1 LETGIGQKPL
11 LIDKGKRMAQLPK
24 FVIIAREEANVAADA
39 HADAWE
45 ELQAIAEPTHE
56 DVEKWVEVREKFY
69 SAQEKFEK
77 LLWQAIGR

>member
-1 LETGIGQKPL
+1 
-11 LIDKGKRMAQLPK
+11 MAQLPK
-24 FVIIAREEANVAADA
+24 FVIIAREEANAAADA

-56 DVEKWVEVREKFY
+56 DVEKWIEVREKFY

-77 LLWQAIGR
+77 LLWQAIIR

>member
-1 LETGIGQKPL
+1 MG
-11 LIDKGKRMAQLPK
+11 QLPK
-24 FVIIAREEANVAADA
+24 FVINAREDTNAAADA